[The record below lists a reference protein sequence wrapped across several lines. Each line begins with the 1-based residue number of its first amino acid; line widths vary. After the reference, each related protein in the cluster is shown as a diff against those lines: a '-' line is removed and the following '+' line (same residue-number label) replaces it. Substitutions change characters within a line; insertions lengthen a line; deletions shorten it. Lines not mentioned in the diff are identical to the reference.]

1 MSEDKCQQADTP
13 KKIPL
18 EKFLPYVL
26 QQVQFAK
33 LDGIL
38 HYFNGTYFVP
48 LASQTAVM
56 KVFFQVFPNILALA
70 SLKTLSDCAKV
81 IFQLH
86 PFLDELPAEAYGYLG
101 FANGICYYKID
112 ANIPYPQFVFFRDNK
127 HFLGYDEINKPTE
140 PTGRLLDLFDEKDRA
155 MYNES
160 AAQLNTSPTQQSYAP
175 VLDVPIKITHLLTAM
190 WMTFPFDTP
199 QVEARYGNYA
209 SYTIDPHIYAPITAH
224 FFDVISDSDSDL
236 VTRIWE
242 MLACILVPDP
252 TIKKFFLLYGVPD
265 SGKSVLGNFI
275 RSFFAKENVADL
287 DFERLG
293 DRFSTSSLSGAYL
306 NLSMDLPNRPI
317 STKTVAVLKQ
327 LTGDDDIT
335 VEAKFQDASSFKNRS
350 RFLFATNHPL
360 QLTQNDTAFLNRLV
374 VIPFRKKVEDS
385 AKDFDLLTKMS
396 RERDIVASIAV
407 RFFYPQIKGKNFV
420 FSGSERADFQPTIKY
435 SRNYKKGQ
443 EDQIFQFIMA
453 QCRITGKKEN
463 FAYTEDI
470 FKSYQ
475 DFCGKEG
482 LDEPCDIKQFSRIF
496 GDTVGSRVEK
506 RRRHTSQNVG
516 AEKIEKNQYAYEG
529 IQLLTDPFTEFE

>member
-1 MSEDKCQQADTP
+1 MSEAKSQQADTP
-13 KKIPL
+13 KKMPL

-38 HYFNGTYFVP
+38 HYFNGMYCVP
-48 LASQTAVM
+48 LTTQSDVT
-56 KVFFQVFPNILALA
+56 KVIFQMVPDILTHV
-70 SLKTLSDCAKV
+70 SLKTLYDCAKV
-81 IFQLH
+81 IFQLQ
-86 PFLDELPAEAYGYLG
+86 PFPEERPAEANGWLG
-101 FANGICYYKID
+101 FANGICYYKENGKYVISHFSYFHNSERVFSYD
-112 ANIPYPQFVFFRDNK
+112 AGNM
-127 HFLGYDEINKPTE
+127 PTE
-140 PTGRLLDLFDEKDRA
+140 LTNWPPNLLDAKNLA
-155 MYNES
+155 MYNKS
-160 AAQLNTSPTQQSYAP
+160 VSQFPTATYPNSTIPEASI
-175 VLDVPIKITHLLTAM
+175 PIKITHLLTAK
-190 WMTFPFDTP
+190 WVSFPFDMP
-199 QVEARYGNYA
+199 QWKKIYGDNAQY
-209 SYTIDPHIYAPITAH
+209 SLEIQKQAPVTAN
-224 FFDVISDSDSDL
+224 FFKSISDNDQDL
-236 VTRIWE
+236 IERIWE

-252 TIKKFFLLYGVPD
+252 TIKKFFLLSGVPD

-360 QLTQNDTAFLNRLV
+360 QLIQNDTAFLNRLV
-374 VIPFRKKVEDS
+374 VVPFRYKVADS
-385 AKDFDLLTKMS
+385 EKDFGLLSKLS
-396 RERDIVASIAV
+396 EERDVVASIAV
-407 RFFYPQIKGKNFV
+407 RFYYPQIKRKNFV
-420 FSGSERADFQPTIKY
+420 FSGSERADFQPVIKY

-443 EDQIFQFIMA
+443 EDQIYQFIMA
-453 QCRITGKKEN
+453 QCRITGKKDD

-496 GDTVGSRVEK
+496 GDTVGSQVEK
-506 RRRHTSQNVG
+506 RRRHTLQNVG
-516 AEKIEKNQYAYEG
+516 AEKIEKNQYAYVG
-529 IQLLTDPFTEFE
+529 MQLLTDPFTEFQ